1 MHPSAKAIF
10 GSQQSIR
17 CRIMYSTAHQY
28 VFFESI
34 TTHYPSCL
42 SIGCSLVGWLVG

>member
-1 MHPSAKAIF
+1 MHPSAKASF

-34 TTHYPSCL
+34 TYPLPLMSVYWL
-42 SIGCSLVGWLVG
+42 FVGWLVG